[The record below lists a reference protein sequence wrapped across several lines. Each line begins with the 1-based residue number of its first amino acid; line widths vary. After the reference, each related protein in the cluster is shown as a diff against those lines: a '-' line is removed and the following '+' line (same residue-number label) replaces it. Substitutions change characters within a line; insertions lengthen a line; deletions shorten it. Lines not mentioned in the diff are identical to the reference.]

1 MPWQDDFFEIDLNLV
16 KTPELDPKWAISHG
30 YTREQMA
37 SWINDL
43 HHVQRLIYQ
52 NQYNPENFD
61 NMRSSPNLSEQQ
73 LAKSY
78 HYFYNR
84 DTAGHRTNHDYIAVD
99 WRGDHYEVT
108 NGNHRVW
115 LAQKAGLRH
124 LPARVF
130 APTREVLEKLR
141 QDADRLIERPLWE
154 ARTEAPKRPDR
165 MNRERG

>member
-16 KTPELDPKWAISHG
+16 KTPELDPNWGMSHG
-30 YTREQMA
+30 YSREEISA
-37 SWINDL
+37 WIRDL
-43 HHVQRLIYQ
+43 DQVQKLMYQ
-52 NQYNPENFD
+52 NKYRPEDFD
-61 NMRSSPNLSEQQ
+61 KMRASADSSERQ
-73 LAKSY
+73 LGQAY

-84 DTAGHRTNHDYIAVD
+84 DTTGPNTNHDYIVVD

-115 LAQKAGLRH
+115 LAQKAGMSH

-130 APTREVLEKLR
+130 APTKEAIEKLR

-154 ARTEAPKRPDR
+154 TRPEAPKRSDR